1 MQRQMMSVCFAAV
14 QISAACALQLGPNP
28 SQCDDAGMFV
38 RNVAAYRLPHA
49 SPIPAENLERH
60 HLKKQDAK
68 KRIAFALRGEGFR
81 SGSMNSGF
89 HLNQDAYTC
98 GDHTYKVQFGIYKS
112 HKINVID
119 PLEREG
125 YAVDTYIFTKP
136 CYNGKHFHNDLI
148 RWYQPTGFTLLENT
162 TFAQKEQ
169 SGIYDPEFEGEFWQS
184 AFAEHLLESI
194 EHSKYES
201 ILMARLDQMFTDT
214 SITDMMTSGED
225 GTHFPQQGE
234 IYGVENLLWFH
245 SDDQA
250 NVHHKIRAGCV
261 TRGFGNCEN
270 FGLNVLNFVSDN
282 VQSYYD
288 GSTIYWTCGVAH
300 TMSTESNYF
309 DVKGFNGSL
318 ARLWMF
324 IASSTVDSSARFPA
338 NCCNASSTV
347 KSFAEFIA

>member
-1 MQRQMMSVCFAAV
+1 MMYVCLAAV
-14 QISAACALQLGPNP
+14 QISAACALHLGPP

-38 RNVAAYRLPHA
+38 GGVAAYRVPDA
-49 SPIPAENLERH
+49 SPIPAPLLERH
-60 HLKKQDAK
+60 LMKQDAK

-81 SGSMNSGF
+81 SGSLNSGF
-89 HLNQDAYTC
+89 DLNQDAMTC

-136 CYNGKHFHNDLI
+136 CYNGNKFHQDLI
-148 RWYQPTGFTLLENT
+148 RWYQPTGFTLLDNT

-169 SGIYDPEFEGEFWQS
+169 SGIYDPMWIEQNDPTMKLGVFWQS

-194 EHSKYES
+194 KHSTYES
-201 ILMARLDQMFTDT
+201 ILMVRLDQMFTDT
-214 SITDMMTSGED
+214 PITDMIAHSGED
-225 GTHFPQQGE
+225 GVHFPQQGE
-234 IYGVENLLWFH
+234 IYGTENLVWFH

-261 TRGFGNCEN
+261 TRGFGDCEN
-270 FGLNVLNFVSDN
+270 FGLNTLPLDGDN
-282 VQSYYD
+282 VQTYYD
-288 GSTIYWTCGVAH
+288 GSSIYWKCEMGSYGV
-300 TMSTESNYF
+300 ESNYF
-309 DVKGFNGSL
+309 DGKGFNGSL

-324 IASSTVDSSARFPA
+324 RKSPTS
-338 NCCNASSTV
+338 CCNAYSTV
-347 KSFAEFIA
+347 LSFGKLIA

>member
-1 MQRQMMSVCFAAV
+1 
-14 QISAACALQLGPNP
+14 
-28 SQCDDAGMFV
+28 MFV
-38 RNVAAYRLPHA
+38 GGVAAYRVPHG
-49 SPIPAENLERH
+49 SPIPAPLLGRQ
-60 HLKKQDAK
+60 LKKQDAK

-81 SGSMNSGF
+81 SGSANSGF

-112 HKINVID
+112 HKINVME

-136 CYNGKHFHNDLI
+136 CYNGNKFHQDLK
-148 RWYQPTGFTLLENT
+148 RWYQPAGFTLLDNT

-169 SGIYDPEFEGEFWQS
+169 SGIYDPMWAEHSFHVEGNLGIFWQS

-201 ILMARLDQMFTDT
+201 ILMVRLDQMFTDT
-214 SITDMMTSGED
+214 AITDIMISGDD

-234 IYGVENLLWFH
+234 IYGTENLLWFH

-250 NVHHKIRAGCV
+250 NVHHQIRAGCV

-270 FGLNVLNFVSDN
+270 FGLNVLDFVSDN
-282 VQSYYD
+282 VQTYYD
-288 GSTIYWTCGVAH
+288 GSSIYWSCDVGG
-300 TMSTESNYF
+300 TMSSESTYF
-309 DVKGFNGSL
+309 HWKGFNGSL

-324 IASSTVDSSARFPA
+324 RKSPT
-338 NCCNASSTV
+338 NCCNAYSTV
-347 KSFAEFIA
+347 RSFAKLIA